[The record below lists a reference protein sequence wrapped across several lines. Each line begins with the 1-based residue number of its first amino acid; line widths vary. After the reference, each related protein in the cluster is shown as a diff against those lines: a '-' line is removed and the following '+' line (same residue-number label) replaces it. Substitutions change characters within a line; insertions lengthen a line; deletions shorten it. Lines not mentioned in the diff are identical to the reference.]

1 MSTKKL
7 TERLSTILLE
17 PHIKEKS
24 MLQMSD
30 RRVTFKVRTDAT
42 KPEVKAAVELMLEK
56 KVESVNI
63 LNVRGKVKRSGAYF
77 GKRKSWKKAYV
88 KLAPGQE
95 VDFLGL
101 E

>member
-1 MSTKKL
+1 MSKQAL
-7 TERLSTILLE
+7 TERISTILVE

-24 MLQMSD
+24 MLLMSSNQ
-30 RRVTFKVRTDAT
+30 VAFKVRVDAT
-42 KPEVKAAVELMLEK
+42 KPEVKAAVELMLDK

-63 LNVRGKVKRSGAYF
+63 LNVKGKTKRAGAHF
-77 GKRKSWKKAYV
+77 GKRKDWKKAYV
-88 KLAPGQE
+88 KLADGQE

>member
-1 MSTKKL
+1 MSNKVL
-7 TERLSTILLE
+7 TERLSTILVE

-24 MLQMSD
+24 MLLMGNRQ
-30 RRVTFKVRTDAT
+30 VAFKVRVDAT
-42 KPEVKAAVELMLEK
+42 KPEVKAAVELMLDK

-63 LNVRGKVKRSGAYF
+63 LNVKGKTKRSGANF
-77 GKRKSWKKAYV
+77 GKRKNWKKAYI
-88 KLAPGQE
+88 KLAEGQE

>member
-1 MSTKKL
+1 MSNKVL
-7 TERLSTILLE
+7 TERISTILIE

-24 MLQMSD
+24 MLLMGD
-30 RRVTFKVRTDAT
+30 RQVAFKVRVDAT
-42 KPEVKAAVELMLEK
+42 KPEVKAAVELMLDK

-63 LNVRGKVKRSGAYF
+63 LNVRGKIKRLGANF
-77 GKRKSWKKAYV
+77 GKRKNWKKAYV
-88 KLAPGQE
+88 KLAEGQE